1 MTNAGMF
8 EEIELREE
16 LKRYKREIKKLQKI
30 IDQLET
36 EIEIKD
42 YEIKSLKENKQ

>member
-8 EEIELREE
+8 KEIELHEE